1 MNNTMDIVTEY
12 GIGPDFFEYIESHK
26 SCDTAKLLLASK
38 KPGPAFDLKFAILQI
53 ECRKRI
59 SRKVPELAG
68 MPHFIFPSA
77 LSTEQCTCQ
86 PVAQFHAS
94 LLDGCANVLDL
105 TAGLGIDDYYIAG
118 KTGHLT
124 AVEKNPLTASALKYN
139 MIEKSGSWY
148 SYNGEKVGQGRD
160 KTIEYFENNP
170 DLVNEIVASLREK
183 MFPKKADENGSQEKG
198 RE

>member
-1 MNNTMDIVTEY
+1 MDV
-12 GIGPDFFEYIESHK
+12 
-26 SCDTAKLLLASK
+26 
-38 KPGPAFDLKFAILQI
+38 
-53 ECRKRI
+53 
-59 SRKVPELAG
+59 RKVESIGKSQDDLVG
-68 MPHFIFPSA
+68 NRVRVKIVKNK
-77 LSTEQCTCQ
+77 
-86 PVAQFHAS
+86 VAPPFKK
-94 LLDGCANVLDL
+94 CELDL
-105 TAGLGIDDYYIAG
+105 LFGKGISYVGSMLDA
-118 KTGHLT
+118 
-124 AVEKNPLTASALKYN
+124 ALKYN

>member
-68 MPHFIFPSA
+68 MPHFIPFLCRFQSVGIVFPLATVCFSVHLDCQSHRF
-77 LSTEQCTCQ
+77 LS
-86 PVAQFHAS
+86 
-94 LLDGCANVLDL
+94 VLIGK
-105 TAGLGIDDYYIAG
+105 AGVVLNIR
-118 KTGHLT
+118 KH
-124 AVEKNPLTASALKYN
+124 
-139 MIEKSGSWY
+139 
-148 SYNGEKVGQGRD
+148 R
-160 KTIEYFENNP
+160 
-170 DLVNEIVASLREK
+170 LV
-183 MFPKKADENGSQEKG
+183 
-198 RE
+198 